1 MKRIIKNITSTIVAI
16 AILFSTL
23 GLQIYSHS
31 CKSHNFF
38 AASFIEKPECEKDHP
53 AEEVDDCCK
62 TEEIEEV
69 SCCDVEINVSKDVST
84 LKSEDPSCCQ
94 TSINASQV
102 VDNLFNPVEKKN
114 ISIESD
120 FYFLP
125 YSKNINQNSEKS
137 IKIISCDLPP
147 PLFGKTLLKTIHQ
160 LKLDTPFFS

>member
-23 GLQIYSHS
+23 SLQIYTHS

-94 TSINASQV
+94 TSVKASQI

-114 ISIESD
+114 TSIEND
-120 FYFLP
+120 FFFLP
-125 YSKNINQNSEKS
+125 YSKNLNQNSEKL
-137 IKIISCDLPP
+137 IKIISSDLPP
-147 PLFGKTLLKTIHQ
+147 PLFGIELLQTLHQ
-160 LKLDTPFFS
+160 LKLDTLFC